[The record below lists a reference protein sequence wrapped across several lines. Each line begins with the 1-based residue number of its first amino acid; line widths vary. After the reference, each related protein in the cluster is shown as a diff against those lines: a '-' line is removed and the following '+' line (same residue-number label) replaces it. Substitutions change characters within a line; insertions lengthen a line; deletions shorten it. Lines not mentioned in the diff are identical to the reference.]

1 VRATVVALCRTA
13 DGAYCIIGP
22 EGRRVKDGRRGRG
35 AKSLPHQRLSGTIN
49 RMRFARLSLLVASV
63 LVVSALAGGIFGRAA
78 GSQDRAPERYR
89 SFTAAVRLVETGYV
103 EKIDSER
110 VVYGAIA
117 GMLQTL
123 DPHSSFLDPRTYGQM
138 RERQQGRYYG
148 LGITIQV
155 VDGDITA
162 VSLFEGS
169 PAYKKGVRRG
179 DVIARIDGDDTK
191 GWTTDQAA
199 RRLRGPKGTTVHVS
213 LRRRGYD
220 QLIELDVPRDEISIP
235 TILPAAMIDAVTGY
249 IRIQD
254 FAEQT
259 GNDLAASLKALQGRG
274 MKRLLLDLRGNP
286 GGPLDQAI
294 RVSNEFLQQGQM
306 IVYTRGRV
314 PNADQDYR
322 ATERG
327 RYTDVPMVVLVNR
340 NSASAS
346 EIVAGALQDHD
357 RALVVGETT
366 FGKALVQSV
375 YRVSEGAALA
385 LTTARYYTPS
395 GRLIQRP
402 WDGTFDEYLLYTARS
417 QTAPSER
424 RSADLTHTDAGRP
437 VYGGGGIEPDR
448 RLEGPIEGFNPGRFA
463 RLLYARQAFA
473 SFAQK
478 FSAVGDTRI
487 AGQAHG
493 RRFVSKDF
501 AVDEEMLGAFRD
513 HVTSE
518 GLAIDE
524 AGFRQDLSFITSM
537 IRYEIDL
544 NLWTVED
551 ARRRLLT
558 TDPQAQLGLASFDE
572 AERMV
577 LASRARASRASH

>member
-1 VRATVVALCRTA
+1 MVVMRS
-13 DGAYCIIGP
+13 
-22 EGRRVKDGRRGRG
+22 V
-35 AKSLPHQRLSGTIN
+35 
-49 RMRFARLSLLVASV
+49 RFALAVASV
-63 LVVSALAGGIFGRAA
+63 LVVSALAGALFGRDSAS
-78 GSQDRAPERYR
+78 SQERLPERYR
-89 SFTAAVRLVETGYV
+89 AFTTAVRLVETNYV
-103 EKIDSER
+103 EKTESDR
-110 VVYGAIA
+110 VVYSAIS

-155 VDGDITA
+155 IDGDITA

-179 DVIARIDGDDTK
+179 DVIARIDGEDAK
-191 GWTTDQAA
+191 GWTSDQAA
-199 RRLRGPKGTTVHVS
+199 RRLRGPKGTTVRVS

-220 QLIELDVPRDEISIP
+220 QLIELDVPRDEINIP
-235 TILPAAMIDAVTGY
+235 TIAAAVMIDDTTAY
-249 IRIQD
+249 IRLQD

-259 GNDLAASLKALQGRG
+259 GNDLAAALKRLSAAG
-274 MKRLLLDLRGNP
+274 MRRLLLDLRGNP

-327 RYTDVPMVVLVNR
+327 RYTDLPLVVLANR
-340 NSASAS
+340 TSASAS

-357 RALVVGETT
+357 RAVIVGETT

-375 YRVSEGAALA
+375 YRISEGAALA

-395 GRLIQRP
+395 GRMIQRP
-402 WDGTFDEYLLYTARS
+402 WDGTFDEYLTYTARS
-417 QTAPSER
+417 Q
-424 RSADLTHTDAGRP
+424 SADREHSAADLKYTDAGRK
-437 VYGGGGIEPDR
+437 VYSGGGIEPDH
-448 RLEGPIEGFNPGRFA
+448 RLEGPVEGFNPGRFA
-463 RLLYARQAFA
+463 RLLFARQAFA

-478 FSAVGDTRI
+478 YSAVGDTRI
-487 AGQAHG
+487 SVEA
-493 RRFVSKDF
+493 RDRKFVAKDF
-501 AVDEEMLGAFRD
+501 TVDAAMLEAFREHLTAEGVTIDEE
-513 HVTSE
+513 
-518 GLAIDE
+518 
-524 AGFRQDLSFITSM
+524 GFRQDLAFITAM
-537 IRYEIDL
+537 IRYEINL

-551 ARRRLLT
+551 ARRHLIT
-558 TDPQAQLGLASFDE
+558 ADPQAQLALTFFDE
-572 AERMV
+572 AGRLV
-577 LASRARASRASH
+577 QAARGRASRGTQ

>member
-1 VRATVVALCRTA
+1 MVVMRS
-13 DGAYCIIGP
+13 
-22 EGRRVKDGRRGRG
+22 V
-35 AKSLPHQRLSGTIN
+35 
-49 RMRFARLSLLVASV
+49 RFAFAVASV
-63 LVVSALAGGIFGRAA
+63 LVVSAAVGGLLGR
-78 GSQDRAPERYR
+78 GSASSQERLPERYR
-89 SFTAAVRLVETGYV
+89 AFTTAVRLVETSYV
-103 EKIDSER
+103 QKTESDR
-110 VVYGAIA
+110 VVYSAIS

-155 VDGDITA
+155 IDGDITA

-169 PAYKKGVRRG
+169 PAYRKGVRRG
-179 DVIARIDGDDTK
+179 DVIARIDGEEAK
-191 GWTTDQAA
+191 GWTSEQAA
-199 RRLRGPKGTTVHVS
+199 RRLRGPKGTTVRVS

-220 QLIELDVPRDEISIP
+220 QLIELDVPRDEINIP
-235 TILPAAMIDAVTGY
+235 TIAAAVMIDDKTAY
-249 IRIQD
+249 IRLQD

-259 GNDLAASLKALQGRG
+259 GNDLSAALKSLSAKG
-274 MKRLLLDLRGNP
+274 MRRLVLDLRGNP

-327 RYTDVPMVVLVNR
+327 KYTELPLVVLASR

-346 EIVAGALQDHD
+346 EIVSGALQDHD
-357 RALVVGETT
+357 RAVVVGETT

-375 YRVSEGAALA
+375 YRISEGAALA

-395 GRLIQRP
+395 GRMIQRP
-402 WDGTFDEYLLYTARS
+402 WDGAFDEYLTYTARA
-417 QTAPSER
+417 QNAPREH
-424 RSADLTHTDAGRP
+424 AATDLKYTDAGRK
-437 VYGGGGIEPDR
+437 VYGGGGIEPDH
-448 RLEGPIEGFNPGRFA
+448 RLEGPVEGFNPGRFA
-463 RLLYARQAFA
+463 RQLFARQAFA

-487 AGQAHG
+487 AVEA
-493 RRFVSKDF
+493 RDRKFVAKEF
-501 AVDEEMLGAFRD
+501 TVDAAMLDAFRE
-513 HVTSE
+513 HLVAE
-518 GLAIDE
+518 GVKIDE
-524 AGFRQDLSFITSM
+524 DGFTQDLAFITAM

-551 ARRRLLT
+551 ARRHLIT
-558 TDPQAQLGLASFDE
+558 TDPQAQLALTCFDE
-572 AERMV
+572 AERLV
-577 LASRARASRASH
+577 QAARGRAARGQ

>member
-1 VRATVVALCRTA
+1 MRSVRLAALVT
-13 DGAYCIIGP
+13 
-22 EGRRVKDGRRGRG
+22 
-35 AKSLPHQRLSGTIN
+35 
-49 RMRFARLSLLVASV
+49 SV
-63 LVVSALAGGIFGRAA
+63 LVVSAVAGSVFGGAA
-78 GSQDRAPERYR
+78 GSQDRTPERYR
-89 SFTAAVRLVETGYV
+89 SFTAAVRLIETSYVDKVES
-103 EKIDSER
+103 DR

-123 DPHSSFLDPRTYGQM
+123 DPHSSFLDPRTYAQM

-155 VDGDITA
+155 IDGDITA

-179 DVIARIDGDDTK
+179 DVIAKIDNEEAK
-191 GWTTDQAA
+191 GWTSDQAA
-199 RRLRGPKGTTVHVS
+199 RRLRGPKGTNVHVS
-213 LRRRGYD
+213 IRRRGYD
-220 QLIELDVPRDEISIP
+220 QLIELDVPRDEINIP
-235 TILPAAMIDAVTGY
+235 TISAAAMIDASTAY

-259 GNDLAASLKALQGRG
+259 GSDLSAALQALRG
-274 MKRLLLDLRGNP
+274 KGMTRLLLDLRGNP

-294 RVSNEFLQQGQM
+294 RVSNEFLPKGQM

-314 PNADQDYR
+314 ANADQDYR
-322 ATERG
+322 ASERG
-327 RYTDVPMVVLVNR
+327 QYIDLPLVVLVNR

-357 RALVVGETT
+357 RAVVVGETT

-402 WDGTFDEYLLYTARS
+402 WDGTFDEYLTYTARS
-417 QTAPSER
+417 QAAPRER
-424 RSADLTHTDAGRP
+424 RTEDLKHTDGGRP

-487 AGQAHG
+487 TGQSHDRTLVA
-493 RRFVSKDF
+493 KDF
-501 AVDEEMLGAFRD
+501 AVDAAMLAAFRD
-513 HVTSE
+513 HLAGE
-518 GLAIDE
+518 RFAIDE
-524 AGFRQDLSFITSM
+524 AGFEQDLAFITAM

-551 ARRRLLT
+551 ARRRLIGA
-558 TDPQAQLGLASFDE
+558 DPQAQLGLGAFTE

-577 LASRARASRASH
+577 LAARGRASRITP